1 MATEQINEAID
12 ALDACVDYVQA
23 IYPDTVAI
31 TYNDDLYPSKVKVKL
46 VRIASDPDI
55 ATDQINEAIEALG
68 DVSVNDIFGIYPDTV
83 MIVYSPDYT
92 SNTRVKVVR
101 IASDPN
107 MATEQVNEVIEALYN
122 PYRSVGTLICYLYS
136 DTIIVKYDYE
146 E

>member
-1 MATEQINEAID
+1 MATEQINNAID

-92 SNTRVKVVR
+92 SNTRVKVIR
-101 IASDPN
+101 IASDPD
-107 MATEQVNEVIEALYN
+107 MATEQVNVFIEALYN
-122 PYRSVGTLICYLYS
+122 LYKSATPYIYYLYS
-136 DTIIVKYDYE
+136 DTLIVMYDYE